1 MKQSEI
7 LTMNDQM
14 NAAVNELIEKIRVDY
29 FRFLSRMGDG
39 PEPSPFAQQ
48 QMDNFYNDIE
58 VAPGSK
64 YIKIIRER
72 CVWGFIV
79 NTDNDKKFK
88 RGDILKAA
96 GWAAPARNKARGN
109 ILEKD
114 FSWVQWTG
122 PAYL

>member
-29 FRFLSRMGDG
+29 FKFLSRMGDG
-39 PEPSPFAQQ
+39 PEPSSFAQQ

-109 ILEKD
+109 VFEDL
-114 FSWVQWTG
+114 SWVRWTG

>member
-14 NAAVNELIEKIRVDY
+14 NAAVSELIEKIRVDY